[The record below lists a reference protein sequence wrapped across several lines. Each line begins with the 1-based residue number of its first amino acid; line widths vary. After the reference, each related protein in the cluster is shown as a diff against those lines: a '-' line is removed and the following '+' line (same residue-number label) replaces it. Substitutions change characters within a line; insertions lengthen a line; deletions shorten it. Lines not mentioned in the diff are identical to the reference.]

1 MMTRRAK
8 IDDIR
13 GPGDGEP
20 WSIRGMLTDS
30 LKHYLVSVAKCVLA
44 LKLAGFLRFSRSILL
59 DPDMCIASHVQHEAC

>member
-13 GPGDGEP
+13 GASDGEP

-30 LKHYLVSVAKCVLA
+30 LKH
-44 LKLAGFLRFSRSILL
+44 
-59 DPDMCIASHVQHEAC
+59 